1 MVPPE
6 DIFNCSVPEVLN
18 DNAPALADKPV
29 VVLPVNTKDGNAVVP
44 AGSCKVPVIVSPAL
58 STFNEAAPVKLATT
72 VPALK
77 FPELSRSTIVFGVF
91 VLVAVV
97 AEFATL
103 PAVEIVANLVSTIA
117 AAGSTSALT
126 INELVNNPDE
136 LLCTTPA
143 VVNPSSV
150 SPDELTF
157 ICSTPLTSNDN
168 TFAVAAESPV
178 LVLPVNCNDGTAAV
192 PAGNVNAPVIVSPDL
207 STFND
212 AAPVKLAVIVPAE
225 KLPDASRATIAF
237 AVFALVAVVAEF
249 ATLPAVLIVA
259 SLLSVIA
266 ADDEISA
273 FTINELD
280 NNPDALL

>member
-6 DIFNCSVPEVLN
+6 EIFNCSTPAVLN
-18 DNAPALADKPV
+18 DSDPALADKPV
-29 VVLPVNTKDGNAVVP
+29 VVLPVNTNDGNAVVP
-44 AGSCKVPVIVSPAL
+44 AGSCNVPVMVSPAL
-58 STFNEAAPVKLATT
+58 STLADAAPVKLATT

-77 FPELSRSTIVFGVF
+77 FPELSRATIAFAVFK
-91 VLVAVV
+91 LVAVV

-192 PAGNVNAPVIVSPDL
+192 PAGNVNV
-207 STFND
+207 
-212 AAPVKLAVIVPAE
+212 PVKVP
-225 KLPDASRATIAF
+225 P
-237 AVFALVAVVAEF
+237 V
-249 ATLPAVLIVA
+249 
-259 SLLSVIA
+259 
-266 ADDEISA
+266 SA
-273 FTINELD
+273 RS
-280 NNPDALL
+280 